1 MKLNETFVEF
11 EGHSVELEGRSVELD
26 EDSAELNKMLR
37 ELNDVF
43 RELNET
49 TVEHPKPIVN
59 VRKVAVF
66 PDPRPLEFTT
76 VAAFSEAPLNV

>member
-1 MKLNETFVEF
+1 
-11 EGHSVELEGRSVELD
+11 
-26 EDSAELNKMLR
+26 MLR

-49 TVEHPKPIVN
+49 TAKCSKPIVN
-59 VRKVAVF
+59 VREVSVF

-76 VAAFSEAPLNV
+76 VSASSEAPPNV